1 MERRRIAVVGCGGIG
16 SYFCKELH
24 NFQKHDQFGAYEVE
38 ITVWDDDTVDTKNL
52 KYQNFQDF
60 DLGDNKAEVIGMRY
74 NFDYE
79 EERLDSESKLD
90 SYDIIIAAVDNSQ
103 FRKLL
108 YGWAEKNQEK
118 YWIDLRSEGRSVAF
132 FTKHEKNT
140 LPIMLATLADTPEGG
155 TSCQLAHELE
165 KGIIQQGN
173 KIIAAI
179 GSQLLLNYLRQEH
192 NSAQLI
198 TRF

>member
-1 MERRRIAVVGCGGIG
+1 MERRRIAVVGGGGIG
-16 SYFCKELH
+16 SYFCRELY
-24 NFQKHDQFGAYEVE
+24 NFEQHGQYGAYSIEV
-38 ITVWDDDTVDTKNL
+38 TVWDDDTVDTKNL
-52 KYQNFQDF
+52 KYQNFQEF
-60 DLGDNKAEVIGMRY
+60 DLGDKKSEVLGMKY

-79 EERLDSESKLD
+79 VDRLTEESQLDA
-90 SYDIIIAAVDNSQ
+90 YDIVIAAVDNSQ

-108 YGWAEKNQEK
+108 YHWAEKNPEK
-118 YWIDLRSEGRSVAF
+118 HWIDLRSEGRSVAF

-140 LPIMLATLADTPEGG
+140 LDKMLETLAETPEDG

-179 GSQLLLNYLRQEH
+179 GSQLFINYLRNEK
-192 NSAQLI
+192 NSPKFIA
-198 TRF
+198 RF

>member
-1 MERRRIAVVGCGGIG
+1 MEKRRVAVVGGGGIG
-16 SYFCKELH
+16 SYFCRELF
-24 NFQKHDQFGAYEVE
+24 NFERHGQFGAYDIE

-60 DLGDNKAEVIGMRY
+60 DLGDNKAEVLGMKY

-79 EERLDSESKLD
+79 MERLDEESKLD
-90 SYDIIIAAVDNSQ
+90 EYDIVIAAVDNSQ
-103 FRKLL
+103 FRKML
-108 YGWAEKNQEK
+108 YEWAEKNPEK
-118 YWIDLRSEGRSVAF
+118 YWLDLRSEGRSVAF
-132 FTKHEKNT
+132 FTKHKNNSLEK
-140 LPIMLATLADTPEGG
+140 MLATLADTPEDG

-179 GSQLLLNYLRQEH
+179 GSQLFINHLRNE
-192 NSAQLI
+192 NNPPKFI